1 MVLKLVPANFT
12 DKDSRICGVKEVPGL
27 SAHLKRE
34 TKDKG
39 FRRAG
44 GIPVIVFEDVNVEG
58 LPDNFMNRDMGRAH
72 DFFDALMT
80 QAFQS
85 GKIVIVTT
93 GEEKVARY
101 FQGLNRGTKSKV
113 IIRSE
118 QAAHNVFS
126 ASRTFGWTDQT
137 RLDFLM
143 QRRGAEGFTSPV
155 SELQQLARAEHN
167 IRLLSNGLR

>member
-101 FQGLNRGTKSKV
+101 FQGLNRGTNVSQRLSYGASKQHIMFSLLLV
-113 IIRSE
+113 HLDGPIRL
-118 QAAHNVFS
+118 
-126 ASRTFGWTDQT
+126 GWT
-137 RLDFLM
+137 F
-143 QRRGAEGFTSPV
+143 
-155 SELQQLARAEHN
+155 
-167 IRLLSNGLR
+167 